1 MANGNRVA
9 VITGAAQGI
18 GRRTSEVLA
27 ERGYHVA
34 LSDLRSP
41 AETMRAV
48 GRHGVEAME
57 LIGDIADEAKVSEH
71 AAAVG
76 ERWGRVD
83 VLVNNAGISMIA
95 PAESLSAAE
104 YRRVLEV
111 NLVAPFLLSKAFG
124 AMMLARRSGSIVN
137 VASVAGLVG
146 VADRAAYNASK
157 HGLIGLTRTLAAE
170 WGGRGVRVNA
180 VCPGWV
186 KTEMDVADQAG
197 GSYTD
202 ADITGRVPMG
212 RFASADDIA
221 KAIAFLAD
229 PDESG
234 FVNGQALAVDGGW
247 TADGSWET
255 LRLRHR

>member
-1 MANGNRVA
+1 MATDKRVA
-9 VITGAAQGI
+9 VVTGAAQGI
-18 GRRTSEVLA
+18 GRRTAEVLA
-27 ERGYHVA
+27 ERGYNVA

-48 GRHGVEAME
+48 ARRGGDAME
-57 LIGDIADEAKVSEH
+57 FVGDISDEKKVSQF
-71 AAAVG
+71 AAEVG

-95 PAESLSAAE
+95 PAENLTAAE

-124 AMMLARRSGSIVN
+124 VMMLARRLGSIVN

-170 WGGRGVRVNA
+170 WGGHGVRVNA

-197 GSYTD
+197 GGYTD

-229 PDESG
+229 PQESG
-234 FVNGQALAVDGGW
+234 FVNGHALAVDGGW
-247 TADGSWET
+247 TSDGSWES